1 MAIVTK
7 DPHMWFVVENSKG
20 EEQTLFNE
28 EKFEKNYPFNFTAP
42 FSDIPSPQ
50 DNTVTIYNISKEHAA
65 FYKKKQKALL
75 YFNWGSSKKLIA
87 EGFISKVEPG
97 QSDGVTTS
105 MIITFTEGKD
115 YNNLQA
121 RKLRLKKT
129 KKINKYKTVKINV
142 PGHYKTYKSGKKKWI
157 KATVKKKR
165 IKTRATKTIMVNKT
179 YRKGTSYKKLIQGVA
194 SQSGIKIAKIDL
206 AKNPTIKKAY
216 TAKGKPLT
224 VLKQLVTK
232 TGSKMTYIQGN
243 LEIVNPRSKKRS
255 WIVIDDDDLI
265 QQPNPSEDTDKDN
278 VWEIVTPL
286 IPEVTINVGVKMN
299 SRFLKGSFYVKSGEH
314 SFDGDN
320 PQTQMSIIKI

>member
-7 DPHMWFVVENSKG
+7 DPHMWFVVENNKG

-50 DNTVTIYNISKEHAA
+50 DNTVTIYNMSKEHAA

-224 VLKQLVTK
+224 LLKQLVTK

>member
-7 DPHMWFVVENSKG
+7 NPHMWFVVENSSG
-20 EEQTLFNE
+20 EKQTLLCE
-28 EKFEKNYPFNFTAP
+28 QKFEKNYPFSFTAP
-42 FSDIPSPQ
+42 FSDTPSPQ
-50 DNTVTIYNISKEHAA
+50 DNTVTIYNMSKEHDA

-105 MIITFTEGKD
+105 KVITFTEGKD

-129 KKINKYKTVKINV
+129 KKINKYKTVKTNV

-224 VLKQLVTK
+224 LLKQLVTK

-286 IPEVTINVGVKMN
+286 IPEVTINVGIKMK

>member
-1 MAIVTK
+1 MAIITK

-50 DNTVTIYNISKEHAA
+50 DNTVTIYNMSKEHAA

-142 PGHYKTYKSGKKKWI
+142 PGHYKTYKSSKKKWI

>member
-1 MAIVTK
+1 MAIITK

-50 DNTVTIYNISKEHAA
+50 DNTVTIYNMSKEHAA

-179 YRKGTSYKKLIQGVA
+179 YRKGTNYKKLIQGVA

-224 VLKQLVTK
+224 LLKQLVNK